1 MKRGRDMAKLK
12 DLADQV
18 GRLEPE
24 KGKTLL
30 RSIQDNSGVYDGRNE
45 YNSKYAEHEILEA
58 VALYRLYGSYPR
70 VSEMTG
76 IPPSTIQSWVSG
88 KTNVLAK
95 IVNVNEKIE
104 KEYKLMLQ
112 NNLMLMN
119 RAQQVIYEKLPQSS
133 AAQAATIYGIIFDKN
148 DKIMNGRQEQH
159 TTNLH
164 INVGNLSAEEQYA
177 ILDRAL
183 QRQEQRTEE
192 IEAIDTEYSEVQ
204 QEDNDE

>member
-1 MKRGRDMAKLK
+1 MAKLK
-12 DLADQV
+12 DLAEQV
-18 GRLEPE
+18 GELKPE
-24 KGKTLL
+24 EGKTLL

-148 DKIMNGRQEQH
+148 DKLMNGRQEQH

-192 IEAIDTEYSEVQ
+192 IEAIDTEYSEVR

>member
-1 MKRGRDMAKLK
+1 MAKLK

-192 IEAIDTEYSEVQ
+192 IEAIDTEFSEIS

>member
-1 MKRGRDMAKLK
+1 MAKLK

-76 IPPSTIQSWVSG
+76 IPPSTIQSWISG

>member
-1 MKRGRDMAKLK
+1 MAKLK

-30 RSIQDNSGVYDGRNE
+30 RQIQDNSGVYDGRNE
-45 YNSKYAEHEILEA
+45 LHSKYAEHEILEA

-76 IPPSTIQSWVSG
+76 IPPSTIQSWISG
-88 KTNVLAK
+88 STNVLAK
-95 IVNVNEKIE
+95 IVNLSEKLDN
-104 KEYKLMLQ
+104 EYKLMLQ

-159 TTNLH
+159 TMNLH

-192 IEAIDTEYSEVQ
+192 IEAIDAECSEIS

>member
-1 MKRGRDMAKLK
+1 MTKLK
-12 DLADQV
+12 DLAEQV
-18 GRLEPE
+18 GELKPE

-30 RSIQDNSGVYDGRNE
+30 RQIQDNSGVYDGRNE
-45 YNSKYAEHEILEA
+45 LHSKYAEHEILEA

>member
-1 MKRGRDMAKLK
+1 MAKLK
-12 DLADQV
+12 DLAEQV
-18 GRLEPE
+18 GELKPE

-30 RSIQDNSGVYDGRNE
+30 RQIQDNSGVYDGRNE
-45 YNSKYAEHEILEA
+45 LHSKYAEHEILEA

-88 KTNVLAK
+88 STNVLAK
-95 IVNVNEKIE
+95 IVNLSEKLDN
-104 KEYKLMLQ
+104 EYKLMLQ

-192 IEAIDTEYSEVQ
+192 IEAIDAECSEIS

>member
-1 MKRGRDMAKLK
+1 MAKLK

-76 IPPSTIQSWVSG
+76 IPPSTIQTWVSG

-164 INVGNLSAEEQYA
+164 INVGNLSAEEQYT

-183 QRQEQRTEE
+183 QRKEQRTEE

-204 QEDNDE
+204 QENNDE

>member
-1 MKRGRDMAKLK
+1 MAKLK
-12 DLADQV
+12 DLAEQV
-18 GRLEPE
+18 GELKPE

-30 RSIQDNSGVYDGRNE
+30 RQIQDNSGVYDGRNE
-45 YNSKYAEHEILEA
+45 LHSKYAEHEILEA

-88 KTNVLAK
+88 STNVLAK
-95 IVNVNEKIE
+95 IVNLSEKLDN
-104 KEYKLMLQ
+104 EYKLMLQ

>member
-1 MKRGRDMAKLK
+1 MAKLK
-12 DLADQV
+12 DLAEQV
-18 GRLEPE
+18 GELKPE

-183 QRQEQRTEE
+183 QRKEQRTEE

>member
-1 MKRGRDMAKLK
+1 MAKLK

-24 KGKTLL
+24 EGKTLL

-148 DKIMNGRQEQH
+148 NKIMNGRQEQH

-204 QEDNDE
+204 

>member
-1 MKRGRDMAKLK
+1 MAKLK

-24 KGKTLL
+24 EGKTLL

-192 IEAIDTEYSEVQ
+192 IEAIDTEFSEVQ

>member
-1 MKRGRDMAKLK
+1 MAKLK
-12 DLADQV
+12 DLAEQV

-24 KGKTLL
+24 EGKTLL

-192 IEAIDTEYSEVQ
+192 IEAIDTEYSEVR
-204 QEDNDE
+204 QEDNNE

>member
-1 MKRGRDMAKLK
+1 MAKLK

-24 KGKTLL
+24 EGKTLL

-45 YNSKYAEHEILEA
+45 LHSKYAEHEILEA

-70 VSEMTG
+70 VAEMTG

-88 KTNVLAK
+88 STNVLAK
-95 IVNVNEKIE
+95 IVNLSEKLDN
-104 KEYKLMLQ
+104 EYKLMLQ

-148 DKIMNGRQEQH
+148 DKLMNGRQEQH

-192 IEAIDTEYSEVQ
+192 IEAIDTEFSEIS

>member
-1 MKRGRDMAKLK
+1 MAKLK

-24 KGKTLL
+24 EGKTLL

-148 DKIMNGRQEQH
+148 DKLMNGRQEQH

-192 IEAIDTEYSEVQ
+192 IEAIDTEFSEIS

>member
-1 MKRGRDMAKLK
+1 MAKLK
-12 DLADQV
+12 DLAEQV
-18 GRLEPE
+18 GELKPE
-24 KGKTLL
+24 EGKTLL

-192 IEAIDTEYSEVQ
+192 IEAIDTEYSEVR
-204 QEDNDE
+204 QEDNEE

>member
-1 MKRGRDMAKLK
+1 MAKLK
-12 DLADQV
+12 DLAEQV
-18 GRLEPE
+18 GELKPE
-24 KGKTLL
+24 EGKTLL

-192 IEAIDTEYSEVQ
+192 IEAIDTEFSEIS

>member
-1 MKRGRDMAKLK
+1 MAKLK

-24 KGKTLL
+24 EGKTLL

-45 YNSKYAEHEILEA
+45 LHSKYAEHEILEA

-88 KTNVLAK
+88 STNVLAK
-95 IVNVNEKIE
+95 IVNLSEKLDN
-104 KEYKLMLQ
+104 EYKLMLQ

-192 IEAIDTEYSEVQ
+192 IEAIDTEFSEVQ

>member
-30 RSIQDNSGVYDGRNE
+30 RQIQDTSGVYDGRNE
-45 YNSKYAEHEILEA
+45 LRSKYSEREIIEA
-58 VALYRLYGSYPR
+58 VALYRLYGNFR
-70 VSEMTG
+70 KVSQMTG
-76 IPPSTIQSWVSG
+76 IPEQTIRQWVNG
-88 KTNVLAK
+88 HHNTLAK
-95 IVNVNEKIE
+95 IVNAQEKIDS
-104 KEYKLMLQ
+104 EYKLMLQ

-164 INVGNLSAEEQYA
+164 INVGNLSAEEQYT

>member
-1 MKRGRDMAKLK
+1 MAKLK
-12 DLADQV
+12 NLADQV

-192 IEAIDTEYSEVQ
+192 IEAIDTEYSEVR

>member
-1 MKRGRDMAKLK
+1 MAKLK
-12 DLADQV
+12 DLAEQV
-18 GRLEPE
+18 GELKPE
-24 KGKTLL
+24 EGKTLL

-148 DKIMNGRQEQH
+148 DKLMNGRQEQH

-192 IEAIDTEYSEVQ
+192 IEAIDTEFSEVQ

>member
-1 MKRGRDMAKLK
+1 MAKLK

-24 KGKTLL
+24 EGKTLL

-148 DKIMNGRQEQH
+148 DKLINGRQEQH

-192 IEAIDTEYSEVQ
+192 IEAIDTEFSEVS

>member
-1 MKRGRDMAKLK
+1 MAKLK
-12 DLADQV
+12 DLAEQV
-18 GRLEPE
+18 GELKPE
-24 KGKTLL
+24 EGKTLL

-192 IEAIDTEYSEVQ
+192 IEAIEAEYSEVR

>member
-1 MKRGRDMAKLK
+1 MAKLK

>member
-1 MKRGRDMAKLK
+1 MAKLK

-183 QRQEQRTEE
+183 QRQEQRAEE
-192 IEAIDTEYSEVQ
+192 IEAIDTEYSEVR

>member
-164 INVGNLSAEEQYA
+164 INVGNLSAEEQYT

-183 QRQEQRTEE
+183 QRKEQRTEE

-204 QEDNDE
+204 QENNDE

>member
-1 MKRGRDMAKLK
+1 MAKLK
-12 DLADQV
+12 DLAEQV

-24 KGKTLL
+24 EGKTLL

-148 DKIMNGRQEQH
+148 DKLMNGRQEQH

-192 IEAIDTEYSEVQ
+192 IEAIEAEYSEVR

>member
-1 MKRGRDMAKLK
+1 M
-12 DLADQV
+12 
-18 GRLEPE
+18 
-24 KGKTLL
+24 
-30 RSIQDNSGVYDGRNE
+30 
-45 YNSKYAEHEILEA
+45 EA

-133 AAQAATIYGIIFDKN
+133 AAQAATIYGIVFDKC
-148 DKIMNGRQEQH
+148 DKIINGRQEQH

-183 QRQEQRTEE
+183 QRQEQRAEE
-192 IEAIDTEYSEVQ
+192 IEAIDTEYTQVQ
-204 QEDNDE
+204 QDDNDE

>member
-1 MKRGRDMAKLK
+1 MAKLK

-24 KGKTLL
+24 EGKTLL
-30 RSIQDNSGVYDGRNE
+30 RQIQDTSGVYDGRNE
-45 YNSKYAEHEILEA
+45 LHSKYAEHEILEA

-88 KTNVLAK
+88 STNVLAK
-95 IVNVNEKIE
+95 IVNLSEKLDN
-104 KEYKLMLQ
+104 EYKLMLQ

-192 IEAIDTEYSEVQ
+192 IEAIDTEFSEVQ

>member
-1 MKRGRDMAKLK
+1 MAKLK
-12 DLADQV
+12 DLAEQV
-18 GRLEPE
+18 GELKPE
-24 KGKTLL
+24 EGKTLL

-76 IPPSTIQSWVSG
+76 IPPSTIQSWISG

-148 DKIMNGRQEQH
+148 DKLMNGRQEQH

-192 IEAIDTEYSEVQ
+192 IEAIEAEYSEVR

>member
-1 MKRGRDMAKLK
+1 MAKLK

-24 KGKTLL
+24 EGKTLL

-148 DKIMNGRQEQH
+148 DKLMNGRQEQH

-192 IEAIDTEYSEVQ
+192 IEAIDTEYSEVR

>member
-1 MKRGRDMAKLK
+1 MAKLK
-12 DLADQV
+12 DLAEQV
-18 GRLEPE
+18 GELKPE
-24 KGKTLL
+24 EGKTLL

-192 IEAIDTEYSEVQ
+192 IEAINAECSEVQ

>member
-1 MKRGRDMAKLK
+1 MAKLK

-164 INVGNLSAEEQYA
+164 INVGNLSAEEQYT

-183 QRQEQRTEE
+183 QRKEQRTEE

-204 QEDNDE
+204 QENNDE

>member
-1 MKRGRDMAKLK
+1 MAKLK

-24 KGKTLL
+24 EGKTLL
-30 RSIQDNSGVYDGRNE
+30 RQIQDNSGVYDGRNE
-45 YNSKYAEHEILEA
+45 LHSKYAEHEILEA

-88 KTNVLAK
+88 STNVLAK
-95 IVNVNEKIE
+95 IVNLSEKLDN
-104 KEYKLMLQ
+104 EYKLMLQ

-192 IEAIDTEYSEVQ
+192 IEAIDTEYSEVR

>member
-1 MKRGRDMAKLK
+1 MAKLK
-12 DLADQV
+12 DLAEQV
-18 GRLEPE
+18 GELKPE

-192 IEAIDTEYSEVQ
+192 IEAIDTEYSEIR

>member
-1 MKRGRDMAKLK
+1 MAKLK
-12 DLADQV
+12 DLAEQV
-18 GRLEPE
+18 GELKPE
-24 KGKTLL
+24 EGKTLL

-148 DKIMNGRQEQH
+148 DKLMNGRQEQH

-204 QEDNDE
+204 QENNDE

>member
-1 MKRGRDMAKLK
+1 MAKLK

-192 IEAIDTEYSEVQ
+192 IEAIDAEYSEVR

>member
-1 MKRGRDMAKLK
+1 MAKLK
-12 DLADQV
+12 DLAEQV
-18 GRLEPE
+18 GELKPE
-24 KGKTLL
+24 EGKTLL

-192 IEAIDTEYSEVQ
+192 IEAIDTEYSEVR

>member
-1 MKRGRDMAKLK
+1 MAKLK

-24 KGKTLL
+24 EGKTLL

-192 IEAIDTEYSEVQ
+192 IEAIDAECSEIS

>member
-1 MKRGRDMAKLK
+1 MAKLK
-12 DLADQV
+12 DLAEQV
-18 GRLEPE
+18 GELKPE
-24 KGKTLL
+24 EGKTLL

-148 DKIMNGRQEQH
+148 DKLMNGRQEQH

-192 IEAIDTEYSEVQ
+192 IEAIDTEFSEIS

>member
-1 MKRGRDMAKLK
+1 MAKLK
-12 DLADQV
+12 DLAEQV
-18 GRLEPE
+18 GELKPE
-24 KGKTLL
+24 EGKTLL

-148 DKIMNGRQEQH
+148 DKLMNGRQEQH

-192 IEAIDTEYSEVQ
+192 IEAIDTEYSEVR
-204 QEDNDE
+204 QENNDE